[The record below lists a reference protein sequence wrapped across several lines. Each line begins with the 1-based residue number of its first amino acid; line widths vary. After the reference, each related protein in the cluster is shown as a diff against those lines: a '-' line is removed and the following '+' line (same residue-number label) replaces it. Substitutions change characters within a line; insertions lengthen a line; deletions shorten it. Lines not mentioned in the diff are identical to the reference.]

1 MSNLDRVA
9 ENNLLTSGSFTH
21 AIGVD
26 EAGRGPLAGPVVCA
40 AFLLLDDNIPSTALV
55 ADSKAMTEAQ
65 REESYELLIKQTN
78 IIYATSIISHIEIDE
93 INILQA
99 SLLGMKRATESVL
112 AQLNA
117 RKDLNTNNI
126 MCKALIDGNK
136 IPENMPIESQ
146 YVIKGDSFIY
156 SIAAASILAKVVR
169 DRLMRAYDLTYP
181 LYNFAQHKGYPTFQ
195 HRTLLFQ
202 HGPCDIHRRSYG
214 PVKQAIERMGSLTGQ
229 SSSSSGAIDESAQ
242 KSDSISG
249 AVDGAK
255 TKGTRKRK
263 TKDELELVD
272 DSETLPATKKSRQR
286 SKDVE
291 PDAKPSSSSS
301 SKPTTTTISTTTTT
315 TTTSRKVSVVID
327 GNNSTSGAC
336 RRSTRLAQNNTT
348 INNSNK

>member
-1 MSNLDRVA
+1 MSSLNRIA
-9 ENNLLTSGSFTH
+9 ETNLLTGGSFTH

-65 REESYELLIKQTN
+65 REESYDLLIKQTN

-117 RKDLNTNNI
+117 RKDLNINK
-126 MCKALIDGNK
+126 MRCKALIDGNK
-136 IPENMPIESQ
+136 IPVNMPIESQ

-156 SIAAASILAKVVR
+156 SIAAASILAKVER

-181 LYNFAQHKGYPTFQ
+181 LYNFSQHKGYPTFQ

-202 HGPCDIHRRSYG
+202 HGPCEIHRRSYG
-214 PVKQAIERMGSLTGQ
+214 PVKQAIERMGSLTDQ
-229 SSSSSGAIDESAQ
+229 SASSSSGAVAESAQ
-242 KSDSISG
+242 QSDSVSG

-255 TKGTRKRK
+255 TKRAKRRKAG
-263 TKDELELVD
+263 ELEEEAVKSL
-272 DSETLPATKKSRQR
+272 SSTKKSRQR
-286 SKDVE
+286 SKDVK
-291 PDAKPSSSSS
+291 PDAKPSSS
-301 SKPTTTTISTTTTT
+301 SKPTTTTTT
-315 TTTSRKVSVVID
+315 TTTSTSTSRKASVVTD
-327 GNNSTSGAC
+327 SSSTSGTC
-336 RRSTRLAQNNTT
+336 RRSTRLAQNSTT
-348 INNSNK
+348 TSNK

>member
-1 MSNLDRVA
+1 MSNLNRIA

-40 AFLLLDDNIPSTALV
+40 AFLLLDNNIHSTALV

-99 SLLGMKRATESVL
+99 SLLGMRRATESVL
-112 AQLNA
+112 AQLHA
-117 RKDLNTNNI
+117 RKDLTTNNI
-126 MCKALIDGNK
+126 RCKALIDGNK
-136 IPENMPIESQ
+136 IPANMPIESQ

-156 SIAAASILAKVVR
+156 SIAAASILAKVER

-195 HRTLLFQ
+195 HRTLLIQ
-202 HGPCDIHRRSYG
+202 HGPCEIHRRSYG
-214 PVKQAIERMGSLTGQ
+214 PVKQAIERMSSLTGQ
-229 SSSSSGAIDESAQ
+229 STNSSCSSGVVVAESAH
-242 KSDSISG
+242 KSDSISV
-249 AVDGAK
+249 AVEVAK
-255 TKGTRKRK
+255 KRGTRKRK

-272 DSETLPATKKSRQR
+272 DSETLPAAKKSRQR

-291 PDAKPSSSSS
+291 PDAKPSSS
-301 SKPTTTTISTTTTT
+301 KPTTTTTMSTT

-327 GNNSTSGAC
+327 GNNNTSGTS
-336 RRSTRLAQNNTT
+336 RRSTRLVQNNT
-348 INNSNK
+348 ISNNK